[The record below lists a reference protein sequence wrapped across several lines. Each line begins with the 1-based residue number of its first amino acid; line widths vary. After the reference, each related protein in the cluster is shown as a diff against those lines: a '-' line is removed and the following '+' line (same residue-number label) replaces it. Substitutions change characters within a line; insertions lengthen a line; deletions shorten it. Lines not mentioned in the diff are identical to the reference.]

1 MSCRCR
7 RATAGNAV
15 RLLHERNG
23 DADRPRGL
31 GRRDEVGRAD
41 TAARPVTED
50 ESASR
55 FFDRVQM
62 NACPT
67 VRRLDLDRHGPEST
81 LGLAPMLYLVIET
94 YLAGAAAVYAR
105 AAERGRMLPAGLS
118 YVESWV
124 DAETLDRC
132 YQLMETDEPELF
144 DEWTSSWNDIV
155 DFVVVPV
162 ICSAEAAER
171 SQSGSD
177 DLL

>member
-1 MSCRCR
+1 
-7 RATAGNAV
+7 
-15 RLLHERNG
+15 
-23 DADRPRGL
+23 
-31 GRRDEVGRAD
+31 
-41 TAARPVTED
+41 
-50 ESASR
+50 
-55 FFDRVQM
+55 
-62 NACPT
+62 
-67 VRRLDLDRHGPEST
+67 
-81 LGLAPMLYLVIET
+81 
-94 YLAGAAAVYAR
+94 
-105 AAERGRMLPAGLS
+105 MLPAGLS

-162 ICSAEAAER
+162 ISSAEAAER